1 MGRGSPILAL
11 ARCRHYHGY
20 SLLRNSL
27 TSNLE
32 RGRVYHMDEIEKKF
46 QKPKKSRLNL
56 WISNE
61 TSKSL
66 EKLGEER
73 GVSPSSI
80 AETALRL
87 YLERDRVYREAEKS
101 RQAYLNELLTEF
113 SAGDIRA
120 MVKEAVAKY
129 LNPRDTVEILAGLRK
144 PLEEGTEENK

>member
-1 MGRGSPILAL
+1 M
-11 ARCRHYHGY
+11 
-20 SLLRNSL
+20 
-27 TSNLE
+27 E
-32 RGRVYHMDEIEKKF
+32 EIEKKF

-87 YLERDRVYREAEKS
+87 YLERDRVYREAEKN
-101 RQAYLNELLTEF
+101 RQVYLNELLTEITVADVKAKL
-113 SAGDIRA
+113 SAAAEQDIEPGEDDTPP
-120 MVKEAVAKY
+120 VKES
-129 LNPRDTVEILAGLRK
+129 R
-144 PLEEGTEENK
+144 

>member
-1 MGRGSPILAL
+1 
-11 ARCRHYHGY
+11 
-20 SLLRNSL
+20 
-27 TSNLE
+27 
-32 RGRVYHMDEIEKKF
+32 MDEIEKKF